1 MHRLRKW
8 GKAALALAGLVVA
21 AQVGAS
27 WLARAP
33 GVHRYLVA
41 HLERAFGRSVE
52 VRHFS
57 VLLLPSPVLDAE
69 QVTIGEDSAFGNEY
83 FLRAE
88 RLTARLR
95 WGGLLRGHFEFG
107 TLSLSRPSLILV
119 RNNEGNWNLE
129 RWLPPAKS
137 TLGSGSRF
145 YGPQPQQTPS
155 NRLQKIVID
164 DGRINFKMG
173 DEKLPFAFLGVS
185 GSIEQVAPGRWRLQL
200 EAQPWRSGITLQSTG
215 TLLVRGDVA
224 GTSARLQ
231 PAELHLHWDKVSL
244 ADLFRLFRGQDYGVR
259 GIFALDATAKSESAS
274 ASANAQPG
282 DWTFSARARAAQI
295 HRWDLTERSDNPAAN
310 VNLDGRWN
318 AITRSIFAERLTVET
333 AASNLRGSARFAS
346 NASPAWEMRIDSAG
360 IQAADLLA
368 WYRAFD
374 PNVSNAILADPFFT
388 GAVSLH
394 GWPLELDDLAFSS
407 LGGGLRIPELNSSL
421 HIGPLQGG
429 RGRDTLSVAPIRISY
444 ELPNRLEIGT
454 LPSAAAAKRHGV
466 PEIKGAFDIGIS
478 HDFGKRAG
486 ALTVDGHV
494 EKVEEVL
501 KILSAFGRPVN
512 RGWELA
518 GPTAAALRYEW
529 DTTRPARWNG
539 HIDVNKGVLQVVGLN
554 QPLQL
559 NKARLDWKDGLRSF
573 AIADLDGFGATWSGQ
588 VMQASEADPD
598 TGAKWN
604 FQLHANH
611 LDAADLDRW
620 VGPRARP
627 GWLQRLLPSLLG
639 GAAATAAPSELLRR
653 VNAEGELRVDQFTVE
668 KIKLSQVRANG
679 TLRDFRLELPQ
690 AEARCAGGK
699 LRAKIRAAF
708 LPRPSYEVTAELD
721 RVDLQQLP
729 TPGNF
734 PERFAGIASGIL
746 HLTTQGVGREE
757 LLRHLAGKGDLK
769 LRDVEFHGWDVNA
782 SMADGQPREGA
793 SRWASGEGAFLVRDG
808 GIIFP
813 GLRLDAGTELT
824 LLKGTLSFAQNSDL
838 TMQPLIDDQTNPNAP
853 EPGYVLRIS
862 GPLDVPKI
870 SLERLIARRPAD

>member
-1 MHRLRKW
+1 MHRVRKW

-27 WLARAP
+27 WLARSP

-155 NRLQKIVID
+155 NRLQKIAID

-173 DEKLPFAFLGVS
+173 DEKLPLAFLGVS

-200 EAQPWRSGITLQSTG
+200 GAQPWRSGITLQSTG

-295 HRWDLTERSDNPAAN
+295 HRWDLTERSDSPAAN

-333 AASNLRGSARFAS
+333 AASNLRGSVRFAS

-374 PNVSNAILADPFFT
+374 PNVSNAIVADPFFT

-394 GWPLELDDLAFSS
+394 GWPLELDDVAFSS
-407 LGGGLRIPELNSSL
+407 LGGGLGIPGMNSSL
-421 HIGPLQGG
+421 HIGAVQGG

-444 ELPNRLEIGT
+444 RLPNRPETGT
-454 LPSAAAAKRHGV
+454 LPSAAAAKRHSV
-466 PEIKGAFDIGIS
+466 PEIKGAFDIGFS
-478 HDFGKRAG
+478 HDFGKSAG

-494 EKVEEVL
+494 EKVEDVL

-539 HIDVNKGVLQVVGLN
+539 HIDVNKGVLQIVGLN

-559 NKARLDWKDGLRSF
+559 NKARLDWKDGLRNF
-573 AIADLDGFGATWSGQ
+573 AFADLDGFGATWSGQ
-588 VMQASEADPD
+588 VFQVSEADPD
-598 TGAKWN
+598 IGAKWN
-604 FQLHANH
+604 FHLHANH

-653 VNAEGELRVDQFTVE
+653 ANAEGELRVDQFAVE
-668 KIKLSQVRANG
+668 KIKLSQVRAIG
-679 TLRDFRLELPQ
+679 TLHDFRLELPQ

-721 RVDLQQLP
+721 RLDLRQLP
-729 TPGNF
+729 PPGNL
-734 PERFAGIASGIL
+734 PERFAGIASGNL

-757 LLRHLAGKGDLK
+757 LLQHLAGKGELK

-782 SMADGQPREGA
+782 SMADGLPREGA
-793 SRWASGEGAFLVRDG
+793 SHWTAGEGAFLIRNG
-808 GIIFP
+808 GIVFP
-813 GLRLDAGTELT
+813 GLRLDAGLEMT